1 MTAIADYAE
10 RLKNT
15 GRNDECPCGS
25 GKKYK
30 RCHMREDEQAEH
42 AALAQQ
48 AAEAAAAV
56 AAEKEAG
63 DNEADNGPQHKH
75 EKDPH
80 TAKPQSF
87 KGRQQVRLPRK
98 SQRSGG

>member
-1 MTAIADYAE
+1 MTVLADYAE

-30 RCHMREDEQAEH
+30 RCHLREDEQAER

-48 AAEAAAAV
+48 AAEDAAAAEQ
-56 AAEKEAG
+56 AEDTADG
-63 DNEADNGPQHKH
+63 DQAKQHKH

-80 TAKPQSF
+80 AAKPQSF
-87 KGRQQVRLPRK
+87 RGRQQVRLPRK